1 MRNHCK
7 ERRVR
12 RGKGEGEIL
21 QEFSPGYS
29 CYRNHLRSISVTP
42 LYKEICSPLIAGE
55 VKWFTSKCRHSA
67 SAQPR
72 WDGSS
77 SAGTVGTTGACS
89 GARGSLAWQGR
100 RRGEWCAPCICKQ
113 QQQRSEGCWS
123 EWSVVEDLWWRGS
136 MRRSQE
142 TVTEIRTLVTEGVR
156 IEKVYVS
163 SGRNGAVKKVRKE
176 IEIVGEVSGIE
187 DGNLEALLS
196 RISGKCLA
204 WCL

>member
-1 MRNHCK
+1 
-7 ERRVR
+7 
-12 RGKGEGEIL
+12 
-21 QEFSPGYS
+21 
-29 CYRNHLRSISVTP
+29 
-42 LYKEICSPLIAGE
+42 
-55 VKWFTSKCRHSA
+55 
-67 SAQPR
+67 
-72 WDGSS
+72 
-77 SAGTVGTTGACS
+77 
-89 GARGSLAWQGR
+89 
-100 RRGEWCAPCICKQ
+100 
-113 QQQRSEGCWS
+113 
-123 EWSVVEDLWWRGS
+123 